1 LKTRFAGFENSEDD
15 MHPENEWDQ
24 IRNPGTSLLAGAGIG
39 ILRIALLF
47 GSVAVALAL
56 IVALLADNYTK
67 ARIADA
73 ISPGL
78 DMTRTG
84 SIGPRGSYTIRKSV
98 LQPSPD
104 SVCVIRANGT
114 RSGDC

>member
-1 LKTRFAGFENSEDD
+1 

-24 IRNPGTSLLAGAGIG
+24 IRNPGASLLAGAGMG

-56 IVALLADNYTK
+56 IVALLAENYTN
-67 ARIADA
+67 ARLADTT
-73 ISPGL
+73 GV
-78 DMTRTG
+78 DMTKTG

-98 LQPSPD
+98 LQTSPD

>member
-1 LKTRFAGFENSEDD
+1 

-24 IRNPGTSLLAGAGIG
+24 IRKPGTSLLAGAGMG

-56 IVALLADNYTK
+56 IIALLAENYTT
-67 ARIADA
+67 ARLTDT
-73 ISPGL
+73 SPGV

-84 SIGPRGSYTIRKSV
+84 SIDPRNSYTLRKSV
-98 LQPSPD
+98 LQTSPD

>member
-1 LKTRFAGFENSEDD
+1 

-24 IRNPGTSLLAGAGIG
+24 IRNPGTSLFAGAGMG

-56 IVALLADNYTK
+56 IVALLAENYTK
-67 ARIADA
+67 ARLADTTP
-73 ISPGL
+73 PGV

-84 SIGPRGSYTIRKSV
+84 SIGPRDSYTIRKSV

-104 SVCVIRANGT
+104 SICFINANGK